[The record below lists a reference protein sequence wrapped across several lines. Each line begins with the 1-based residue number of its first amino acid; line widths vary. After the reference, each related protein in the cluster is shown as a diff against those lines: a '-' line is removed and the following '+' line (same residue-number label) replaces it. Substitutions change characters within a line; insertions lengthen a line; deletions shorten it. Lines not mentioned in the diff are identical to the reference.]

1 MQCKNC
7 IDSVDIYSIECIRDP
22 CLVST
27 VLTYIVLMVWL
38 KSPKSQADIFVKVY
52 IPILGS
58 KLKMYVCGYLLF
70 SYIMCKLLMV
80 YTSLKV

>member
-1 MQCKNC
+1 M
-7 IDSVDIYSIECIRDP
+7 
-22 CLVST
+22 
-27 VLTYIVLMVWL
+27 
-38 KSPKSQADIFVKVY
+38 QADIFVKVY